1 MSQPNEVLC
10 SDMTLQYICVY
21 MTMTVTSINHEV
33 VELMEMEII
42 LSFNKHAAVIMHET
56 LYMTSTQ
63 SILLACNK
71 RVLFCTRRSVVAAP
85 TQKAVAMQNGTMHK
99 QLHG

>member
-1 MSQPNEVLC
+1 MVRQCFLDYYILIHYEACMSQPNEVLC

-21 MTMTVTSINHEV
+21 MTITVTCINREV

-56 LYMTSTQ
+56 L
-63 SILLACNK
+63 
-71 RVLFCTRRSVVAAP
+71 
-85 TQKAVAMQNGTMHK
+85 
-99 QLHG
+99 